1 MYTSTWPAVHCS
13 AANLLAAGGGPM
25 GKRPKRGVPTDTI
38 TIRMPTEKIARL
50 KRESVGAL
58 MSTSAYVE
66 ALLDGDE
73 PEACPALAALAYVVA
88 IHEIVAENE
97 AITSDQLH

>member
-1 MYTSTWPAVHCS
+1 MR
-13 AANLLAAGGGPM
+13 
-25 GKRPKRGVPTDTI
+25 KRPKRGVPTDTI

-50 KRESVGAL
+50 KREAVGAL

-73 PEACPALAALAYVVA
+73 PEACPALAALAYVAA
-88 IHEIVAENE
+88 IHEIVAEHE
-97 AITSDQLH
+97 AITSDQLHELKLLIVQLAQAAHRDADALL